1 MSVDGSNDCFRPR
14 LPLARRPHPRRAETA
29 DAPSARSGQRLFN
42 LSYHSPSLLPGS
54 TPYARDEAQ
63 LDQFLEM
70 LEAYIVWF
78 ASELGGCFTT
88 PLEVKALLEA
98 DQA

>member
-1 MSVDGSNDCFRPR
+1 VNSRSLTTRS
-14 LPLARRPHPRRAETA
+14 TA
-29 DAPSARSGQRLFN
+29 GQ
-42 LSYHSPSLLPGS
+42 
-54 TPYARDEAQ
+54 TPQQGRQAQ
-63 LDQFLEM
+63 LDRFLEM

-88 PLEVKALLEA
+88 PIEVKAPLEA